1 MKKEISAAL
10 LHVASFVA
18 DLEFRVNTFRWHLE
32 LSALGDLDSLGRLV
46 ARSLGDILDLRD
58 DLVALEDLAE
68 DDVAAIEPAG
78 DGGGDEELG
87 AVGVLAAVGHA
98 HETLAG
104 VLELEVLIGELGT
117 VDGLAAST
125 LFTSVCQ
132 ISLVYRVTN
141 VATREV
147 TALDHE
153 VLDDTVESRALIT
166 EALLAG
172 SKSAEVLS
180 GLGDGLAVETDHNA
194 AKLLIAVGDVEVDLL
209 SLASSLGR
217 EEVLA
222 KEVEVVVPHAS
233 AQS

>member
-1 MKKEISAAL
+1 M
-10 LHVASFVA
+10 
-18 DLEFRVNTFRWHLE
+18 NTFRWHLE

-46 ARSLGDILDLRD
+46 ARALGDVLDLRD

-78 DGGGDEELG
+78 DGSGDEELG

-104 VLELEVLIGELGT
+104 VLELEVLIGELGA

-125 LFTSVCQ
+125 LSTSVSQ
-132 ISLVYRVTN
+132 ICRLQMGLPTSPFVKSLFPTVSWVLKNVYRIDIPS
-141 VATREV
+141 
-147 TALDHE
+147 LDHE

-172 SKSAEVLS
+172 SKSTEVLS

-194 AKLLIAVGDVEVDLL
+194 AKLLIAVGDVEVDLVA
-209 SLASSLGR
+209 LACSLGR
-217 EEVLA
+217 AVVLSEEVEA
-222 KEVEVVVPHAS
+222 IVRHAS
-233 AQS
+233 AQSKPT